1 MYAICALLA
10 LLVFLPPL
18 LRHSFPYFWQDANY
32 LFQYLRCGVRISRY
46 SKKKPFYSVLDGFL
60 EHVKKQ
66 PEKPFIIFEDQVF
79 SYQEADRHSNK
90 VARALRN
97 HAGLSPGDC
106 VAVFLGNE
114 PNFLWTWLALAKLG
128 CIASLLNYNIRA
140 KSLLHCFTCCG
151 ANVLLVAAELKSAVE
166 EVLPTLRE
174 KNVSVYIFSDTSDN
188 KDIQSLGDKI
198 NQASDEPLPQS
209 LRDSINFHSK
219 AAYIYT
225 SGTTGL
231 PKAAVITHHRLWAAC
246 FLQGMLGVKS
256 NDIIYIN
263 LPLYHSAGLL
273 MGVLGAIERGITI
286 VLSRKFSTS
295 QFWNDCQKHNVTIIQ
310 YVGEVLR
317 YLCNTPKSDSDR
329 HHRVRL
335 AIGNGARMDTWK
347 EFLHRFGDI
356 QVCECYGATEGNV
369 GFVNYTGRVGAIGR
383 EVFIHKKLFPY
394 SLIKYDTEREE
405 PVRNSRGF
413 CKEVEKGET
422 GLLVIKITK
431 IAPFTGYAKN
441 REQTEKK
448 QIRDV
453 FKKGDVYFNS
463 GDLLKV
469 DHDNFIYF
477 QDRIGDTF
485 RWKGENVATSEVESI
500 LILVDCIAEANVYGV
515 LVPGHE
521 GRTGMASVK
530 LKEGK
535 QFNAGDIFTT
545 VAHHLPTYARPRFI
559 RIQNSIEVTGTLKQ
573 LKVKLSKEGFNMDTI
588 RNPLYF
594 LDDKAKTY
602 VPMTR
607 SIYEAIISKQMRL

>member
-10 LLVFLPPL
+10 LLVFLPQL
-18 LRHSFPYFWQDANY
+18 LRHFFPYFWQDANY

-46 SKKKPFYSVLDGFL
+46 STKKPFYSVLDSFL
-60 EHVKKQ
+60 DNVKKQ
-66 PEKPFIIFEDQVF
+66 PEKPFIIFEDQVY
-79 SYQEADRHSNK
+79 SYQEAERRSNK
-90 VARALRN
+90 VARALRS
-97 HAGLSPGDC
+97 HAGLNHGDC
-106 VAVFLGNE
+106 VAVFIGNE

-151 ANVLLVAAELKSAVE
+151 ANVLLVAADF
-166 EVLPTLRE
+166 TLYGE
-174 KNVSVYIFSDTSDN
+174 NPHKNSTASQTGSDS
-188 KDIQSLGDKI
+188 
-198 NQASDEPLPQS
+198 
-209 LRDSINFHSK
+209 
-219 AAYIYT
+219 
-225 SGTTGL
+225 GL
-231 PKAAVITHHRLWAAC
+231 PKAAVVTHHRLWAAC

-295 QFWNDCQKHNVTIIQ
+295 QFWNDCRKHNVTVIQ

-369 GFVNYTGRVGAIGR
+369 GFINYIGRVGAIGR

-405 PVRNSRGF
+405 PVRDSRGF

-422 GLLVIKITK
+422 GLLVLKITK

-453 FKKGDVYFNS
+453 LKKGDVYFNS

-469 DHDNFIYF
+469 DRDNFIYF

-535 QFNAGDIFTT
+535 QFNAGDFFTT

-588 RNPLYF
+588 RDQLYF

-607 SIYEAIISKQMRL
+607 SIYEAIINKEMRL